1 MKKLKRTS
9 GIIISLIMVLQLIIP
24 CVYAA
29 DNAVV
34 IKSKTITSADTN
46 IVVEVQSAIKGGFM
60 KVIEVPSGET
70 YNSSNFFTYTALT
83 DIVGYSAV
91 KAGDNTIS
99 LTAAPTVG
107 NQVIAVLRDTT
118 SGSMVEYTSEPIT
131 VTEPD
136 NSKFV
141 SIKSETITSTDTSID
156 VNVQKSITT
165 GFIRNTVK

>member
-70 YNSSNFFTYTALT
+70 YNSS
-83 DIVGYSAV
+83 I
-91 KAGDNTIS
+91 
-99 LTAAPTVG
+99 PH
-107 NQVIAVLRDTT
+107 LRTLWA
-118 SGSMVEYTSEPIT
+118 I
-131 VTEPD
+131 
-136 NSKFV
+136 
-141 SIKSETITSTDTSID
+141 
-156 VNVQKSITT
+156 QQ
-165 GFIRNTVK
+165 

>member
-60 KVIEVPSGET
+60 KVIEVP
-70 YNSSNFFTYTALT
+70 
-83 DIVGYSAV
+83 
-91 KAGDNTIS
+91 
-99 LTAAPTVG
+99 
-107 NQVIAVLRDTT
+107 
-118 SGSMVEYTSEPIT
+118 
-131 VTEPD
+131 
-136 NSKFV
+136 
-141 SIKSETITSTDTSID
+141 
-156 VNVQKSITT
+156 
-165 GFIRNTVK
+165 